1 MYLLCTRKQEETR
14 FAEFYW
20 LRGLKKNFE
29 KKSQKILQ
37 IKKNVLPLQPLSPL
51 KMVRVEIIDQGGK
64 KPYEIKS
71 SLKIFEQL
79 RKFYSLLK
87 KSNFKQYL

>member
-1 MYLLCTRKQEETR
+1 MHSQTKGNG
-14 FAEFYW
+14 FAGVLKDATGKEKF
-20 LRGLKKNFE
+20 LKKNIA
-29 KKSQKILQ
+29 KSFADSKI
-37 IKKNVLPLQPLSPL
+37 VLIFATAFAS
-51 KMVRVEIIDQGGK
+51 KTARDRIGNQGGK

>member
-1 MYLLCTRKQEETR
+1 MFVK
-14 FAEFYW
+14 F
-20 LRGLKKNFE
+20 LRSARRWEKFLKKNIA
-29 KKSQKILQ
+29 KSFADSKIVL
-37 IKKNVLPLQPLSPL
+37 IFATAFASKNGGRQN
-51 KMVRVEIIDQGGK
+51 RNQGGK

>member
-1 MYLLCTRKQEETR
+1 MHPQTRGNDVCEVLKVSE
-14 FAEFYW
+14 A
-20 LRGLKKNFE
+20 LRKIFE
-29 KKSQKILQ
+29 KNTAKSFADSKI
-37 IKKNVLPLQPLSPL
+37 VLIFATAFAS
-51 KMVRVEIIDQGGK
+51 KTARDRIGNQGGK